1 MPIMNTHN
9 GNCRCQQ
16 NNKVSLLNSK
26 RLTMVTALNIFSLSF
41 CGFLF
46 SVADAG
52 RGEIFETNRT
62 AGLGQKNYEEQE
74 EDTLV
79 PHR

>member
-1 MPIMNTHN
+1 MPEVLKI
-9 GNCRCQQ
+9 
-16 NNKVSLLNSK
+16 VFLSL
-26 RLTMVTALNIFSLSF
+26 

-46 SVADAG
+46 SIVEAG
-52 RGEIFETNRT
+52 RGEIFETNKT

-74 EDTLV
+74 EDKIV